1 MPVGDAAT
9 WAVDR
14 CAPPTVISPASTV
27 AIVARVEKVIG
38 GKFVISIAV
47 EANDREASGARS
59 ETTAWSGG
67 TRASRPLLVNSW
79 LGRARG
85 YSLEYAQPRSTVAT
99 PNASRTLERASV
111 VMSRHDVM
119 VVTTP
124 PESACC
130 LFAHG
135 SPLRQLA
142 VLELPGA
149 LRSARR
155 SPRA

>member
-1 MPVGDAAT
+1 AHGPKLRLGPGE
-9 WAVDR
+9 R
-14 CAPPTVISPASTV
+14 EPPC
-27 AIVARVEKVIG
+27 
-38 GKFVISIAV
+38 
-47 EANDREASGARS
+47 
-59 ETTAWSGG
+59 
-67 TRASRPLLVNSW
+67 PLLVNSW

-135 SPLRQLA
+135 SPLRHLA

-155 SPRA
+155 SPRALVWPGMRRLRAHRCLFRPTARPCHSRGSRCSVRCSKSMNSA